1 MLGQYLRRL
10 PLNLSQKYLLGVA
23 AGILAS
29 LVAFAGLF
37 LLMYEQQLQ
46 ASQVRAGH
54 QFGQLLRLA
63 LQRPL
68 ASGQDDEVQAMVR
81 HLGGVPGIS
90 HVLIADASGQIRY
103 ATDPQEIGHNPLREQ
118 RPDCLVCHHL
128 PPEVR
133 PESRFVTT
141 PKGIEVLRSIVPIAR
156 FRCDDCPHSS
166 DPLLHR
172 GMVVVDQDAALL
184 RRQARDTTLLLM
196 GSGAMVLLIT
206 LVGGWWFMHHMV
218 LSPVRKLN
226 AASQELGRGEL
237 DTRVDIAGHDELSR
251 LGHTFN
257 EMADHL
263 QHAMQEIEAR
273 EAFQQA
279 LIDAIP
285 DGIRV
290 IDREFRIVAANRSYA
305 RQVGRPLGD
314 TLTLPCHA
322 SSHGRDTPCPPTLVT
337 CPVHELAHRD
347 RPLRYV
353 HVHHS
358 SDGRELDVE
367 VYAAPMQI
375 ETAEGEQRFIVESIR
390 DLAEEVHYSHEQK
403 LADIGQLAA
412 GVAHE
417 IRNPLSS
424 LQMALNQLTRG
435 DIPEESREDYL
446 ELISREI
453 NRCIDVNDRLLRLS
467 ALPPSQSELVDV
479 NAAVEE
485 TLSLLNFEAEQRG
498 TSLHMRLDGDRPRVI
513 ATDSEIRMTVF
524 NLVQNAFHAAP
535 AGEGEVVVSTT
546 RDKQGQVR
554 ILVEDN
560 GPGVPPSKVK
570 TIFEPFFSH
579 RQDGSRGT
587 GLGLAITLSLVKRHG
602 GDIRVEDSSLGGARF
617 VVTFADADSVQDSER

>member
-1 MLGQYLRRL
+1 MLARYFRRL

-46 ASQVRAGH
+46 ANQVRAGH

-63 LQRPL
+63 LQQPL
-68 ASGQDDEVQAMVR
+68 ASGQDDEVQAMIR

-90 HVLIADASGQIRY
+90 HVLIADASGRIRY
-103 ATDPQEIGHNPLREQ
+103 ATDPQEIGRNPLREQ
-118 RPDCLVCHHL
+118 RPDCLVCHRL
-128 PPEVR
+128 PPEAR
-133 PESRFVTT
+133 PESRFVTAPQGT
-141 PKGIEVLRSIVPIAR
+141 EVLRSIVPIAR
-156 FRCDDCPHSS
+156 FQCDDCPHSP

-184 RRQARDTTLLLM
+184 RGQARDTTLLLM

-206 LVGGWWFMHHMV
+206 LAGGWWFMRNMV
-218 LSPVRKLN
+218 LVPVRKLN
-226 AASQELGRGEL
+226 VASQDLGRGDL

-257 EMADHL
+257 EMAGHL
-263 QHAMQEIEAR
+263 QHAMHEIEAR

-290 IDREFRIVAANRSYA
+290 IDSQYRVVAANRSYA
-305 RQVGRPLGD
+305 RQAGRPLGD

-322 SSHGRDTPCPPTLVT
+322 SSHGRDAPCPPTLVT
-337 CPVHELAHRD
+337 CPVHELAQRD
-347 RPLRYV
+347 RALRYIDI
-353 HVHHS
+353 HRP
-358 SDGRELDVE
+358 SDGGELDVE

-375 ETAEGEQRFIVESIR
+375 ETASGEQRFIVESIR

-424 LQMALNQLTRG
+424 LQMALSQLSEG
-435 DIPEESREDYL
+435 DIPEERRKDYL
-446 ELISREI
+446 ELVSREI
-453 NRCIDVNDRLLRLS
+453 DRCIDVNDRLLRLS
-467 ALPPSQSELVDV
+467 ALPPSHSELVDV
-479 NAAVEE
+479 NAAAEE

-498 TSLHMRLDGDRPRVI
+498 VSLHMRLDENRPRVI
-513 ATDSEIRMTVF
+513 ATDSEIRMAVF

-535 AGEGEVVVSTT
+535 AGKGRVRVSTV
-546 RDKQGQVR
+546 RQEDQVR
-554 ILVEDN
+554 ILVEDD
-560 GPGVPPSKVK
+560 GPGVPSSKAK
-570 TIFEPFFSH
+570 AIFEPFFSH

-617 VVTFADADSVQDSER
+617 VVTFSDADSAQDSET